1 MSNIDHP
8 FGFTD
13 YEAAEEL
20 GLPRCRKIGPDSLAV
35 WERLSEH
42 PAYVA
47 EGFFYVS
54 PMGPQLV
61 GLTINPWSHL
71 PWPPPLLSTSIWRSA
86 PTARLY
92 EQARGYLSIA
102 REIGLTLD
110 VDLGEFKRDPR
121 PGKRGRPD
129 VFYAGIAKEYVDL
142 LGESTAPT
150 RDLAQRLGYSSSS
163 LVLTSKTRV
172 PQFRRPS
179 TVCRSGG
186 GMYSV
191 ASQIPSPSGSATAQ
205 E

>member
-163 LVLTSKTRV
+163 VARDLLHQARARGLLTGTSKGLA
-172 PQFRRPS
+172 
-179 TVCRSGG
+179 GG
-186 GMYSV
+186 QLTDKAKDLLKVQHGK
-191 ASQIPSPSGSATAQ
+191 G
-205 E
+205 